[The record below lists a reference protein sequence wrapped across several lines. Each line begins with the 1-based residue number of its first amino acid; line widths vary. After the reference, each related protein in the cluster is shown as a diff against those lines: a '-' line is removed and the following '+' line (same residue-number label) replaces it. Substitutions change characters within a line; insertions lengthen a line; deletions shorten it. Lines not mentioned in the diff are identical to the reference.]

1 MEVVVACVLNM
12 SLMAV
17 AELVAVVTTHPAVT
31 VEVALAVF
39 VTVRVAEPV
48 PPPTV
53 KFPDSAVE
61 LAAAFLIVSPER
73 SVNWVVLAPPRKVA
87 RPVTLSVELNAPV
100 VPETPTDELNAP
112 VVFNAPEITVELADA
127 FLIVS
132 PERSVN
138 WVVLA
143 PPRKVARPVTLRV
156 VENEPDVPDRA
167 PTRVSAPAEPKVDV
181 AVWPKYAVLAESIV
195 ELA

>member
-1 MEVVVACVLNM
+1 M
-12 SLMAV
+12 SLIEV

-53 KFPDSAVE
+53 KLPDNAVE
-61 LAAAFLIVSPER
+61 LADAFLMVSPER
-73 SVNWVVLAPPRKVA
+73 SVNWVVDAPPRKVA
-87 RPVTLSVELNAPV
+87 RPVIPSVEENVPV
-100 VPETPTDELNAP
+100 VPVNPPVVCNAP
-112 VVFNAPEITVELADA
+112 DMTVELADA

-138 WVVLA
+138 
-143 PPRKVARPVTLRV
+143 
-156 VENEPDVPDRA
+156 
-167 PTRVSAPAEPKVDV
+167 
-181 AVWPKYAVLAESIV
+181 
-195 ELA
+195 